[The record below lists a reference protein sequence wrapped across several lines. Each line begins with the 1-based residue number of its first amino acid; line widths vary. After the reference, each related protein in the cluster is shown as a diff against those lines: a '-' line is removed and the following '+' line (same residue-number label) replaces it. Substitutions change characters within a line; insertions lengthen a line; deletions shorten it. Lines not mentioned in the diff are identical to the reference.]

1 LASLTLEYFR
11 DRHKAQALI
20 VGRRTGARCVL
31 FAAEEADGI
40 LGPAPLVEGA
50 VMGSLVGGGSSPRI
64 SSKSDFMLCSLKSLS
79 ADV

>member
-11 DRHKAQALI
+11 ARHKAQALTA
-20 VGRRTGARCVL
+20 GRRAGARCVL
-31 FAAEEADGI
+31 FEAVEADG
-40 LGPAPLVEGA
+40 LLDPAPLVAGA